1 MKRSIIFLMALIVLC
16 ALPVF
21 ASTPEQDM
29 VLIVDE
35 GDGDFSELE
44 QVSDEEMANV
54 EGNRFSSAADGASN
68 ITLTAGSVTIS
79 GSKNIVITTS
89 KEGGAVVG
97 IGETTNTCDGYTWSY
112 NPNTGITT
120 YTYTWTSPNGKV
132 CSTTWQVDGN
142 VGTYPHTTTSTS
154 TNPSFSDGGA
164 SWK

>member
-1 MKRSIIFLMALIVLC
+1 MLVI
-16 ALPVF
+16 F

-29 VLIVDE
+29 VLIVDKGYGE
-35 GDGDFSELE
+35 FSELE
-44 QVSDEEMANV
+44 QVSDEQMANV
-54 EGNRFSSAADGASN
+54 ERNVFHSAADGASN

-89 KEGGAVVG
+89 KEGGEVVG

-120 YTYTWTSPNGKV
+120 YTYYWTNDGKV

-154 TNPSFSDGGA
+154 TNPSFSDDGA